1 MKSSLNLTMYVG
13 KVAGDSAVCYWHPF
27 GSSVR

>member
-13 KVAGDSAVCYWHPF
+13 KVAGDMLSVIGILS